1 MKAKSIDSTK
11 LVTIKSPT
19 QQTKQNA
26 VPTLANTKTKDT
38 AVKQKQSKSKN
49 KK

>member
-26 VPTLANTKTKDT
+26 VPTLQLET
-38 AVKQKQSKSKN
+38 AKKN
-49 KK
+49 SEQPCRQR